1 MAEGLTLKDVP
12 SDFGWSNAA
21 YDEANKR
28 AEEVH
33 QQAAA
38 PIVQTLMKAA
48 SPQATPEDR
57 VAAGDF
63 FKTANEARIGDLI
76 GAIANL
82 NPRDIYIAATGGS
95 DVREIGYDAAMKP
108 YEVIFNQRG
117 ELRGY
122 KDPSTGKM
130 VSPEQIQAVGGIT
143 TKRDVTPERQ
153 KLFQSM
159 GVSLADVAKA
169 RSEDYIQTKQAA
181 GAAGPNADLIESLAQ
196 RNDVLAQR
204 LSPAS
209 MDAKTLA
216 FVRGIS
222 SIRTGDTQTTRG
234 VTDALKEGATGD
246 KKSSDISNSAKTS
259 IGANLGLQYIEGKG
273 WVDNKGRVQTRND
286 LERLSN
292 TYEQSQSSDK
302 AIETRQQDM
311 LARAQTMFAGKVE
324 LLNDINELINN
335 NSKISIAQN
344 QIEKF
349 GGIGVARPNLPH
361 QLGDSFM
368 SARQKANSDEYYGA
382 AARLFSDFV
391 TRETENL
398 PVGRVP
404 DIGALRT
411 RFAQSPEIKKL
422 QRIAQERG
430 ILLDKEN
437 AIVAKEINARD
448 ATAGLSNEPARAAVA
463 PPSNPTNPSPA
474 RSRPAPTQEAPQ
486 RRALGSIFQ

>member
-12 SDFGWSNAA
+12 SDFGWSNVA
-21 YDEANKR
+21 YEEANKR
-28 AEEVH
+28 AEEIH

-38 PIVQTLMKAA
+38 PIVQTLIKAA
-48 SPQATPEDR
+48 SPQSTPEDR

-63 FKTANEARIGDLI
+63 FKTANEARVGDLL
-76 GAIANL
+76 GAIASL

-122 KDPSTGKM
+122 RDPSTGKA
-130 VSPEQIQAVGGIT
+130 VTPDQIQAVGGIT

-153 KLFQSM
+153 KAFQAA
-159 GVSLADVAKA
+159 GISLAEVAKA
-169 RSEDYIQTKQAA
+169 RSDDYIQTKQAA
-181 GAAGPNADLIESLAQ
+181 GAAGPNADLIEQKAR
-196 RNDVLAQR
+196 RNDELAKR

-209 MDAKTLA
+209 LDAKTLA
-216 FVRGIS
+216 FIRGIS
-222 SIRTGDTQTTRG
+222 SIRTGDSQSTRG
-234 VTDALKEGATGD
+234 VTDAVNELATGS
-246 KKSSDISNSAKTS
+246 KKWNDLSDSQKQLL
-259 IGANLGLQYIEGKG
+259 GVNLGLQYNESTGKI
-273 WVDNKGRVQTRND
+273 TRGGKDVTSSD
-286 LERLSN
+286 LSKIGN

-302 AIETRQQDM
+302 AIDTRKQDM
-311 LARAQTMFAGKVE
+311 LERAQTLFAGKVE

-335 NSKISIAQN
+335 NAQIGIAQN

-382 AARLFSDFV
+382 AARLFNEFI

-398 PVGRVP
+398 PPGKIP

-411 RFAQSPEIKKL
+411 RFAQSPEVKQL

-430 ILLDKEN
+430 ILLEKEN
-437 AIVAKEINARD
+437 AIVAKEINAREA
-448 ATAGLSNEPARAAVA
+448 ATNLSNEPTRAAVA
-463 PPSNPTNPSPA
+463 PPKNPTNPSPA